1 MKKEEFTKEVAAMIE
16 ARIKELDLDGKS
28 QDLPEAV
35 LDDGLETLKREITI
49 HTIYKTEK
57 RLRRQREDAFDQK
70 YKQLRSG
77 KKEEPG
83 NA

>member
-1 MKKEEFTKEVAAMIE
+1 MKKEEFTKEVAALVD
-16 ARIKELDLDGKS
+16 ARMKELDLDGKS
-28 QDLPEAV
+28 QDLAEAA
-35 LDDGLETLKREITI
+35 LDDCLEVLKREITI
-49 HTIYKTEK
+49 HTIYKIEK